1 MTPRKTQPAPR
12 LTGLPQEA
20 ADEVRNLAQV
30 VYRLSSRLDLYDAG
44 IPQTQVRGLV
54 EELASKVPQTRRIMT
69 QTPLGGGRDLK
80 ADMTLTDSGGGGGG
94 GGITTINPGV
104 NIGPTVTF
112 QTGTAGAN
120 FALTTPAANTI
131 EIDLPV
137 ADATHTG
144 KLTNTD
150 WAIFNAKVAASG
162 TLTLNQPIFGG
173 GTNVVSAGTKRGN
186 TNVGQMADNTTSPT
200 TGHLAAFDA
209 NGNITDG
216 GAPPTPPIVVA
227 FYINNGSAGDPVAAD
242 FAPRAGSLTKCKV
255 LVVASDAAVDLTFD
269 IKKNGVTVFTA
280 PPTVAMGTASLTLV
294 NETASLTG
302 TIAVAADDIFKLSIS
317 SGSSSWI
324 VSIKLET

>member
-120 FALTTPAANTI
+120 FALTNPAANTI

-144 KLTNTD
+144 KLTSAD
-150 WAIFNAKVAASG
+150 WILFSTK
-162 TLTLNQPIFGG
+162 PI
-173 GTNVVSAGTKRGN
+173 TVS
-186 TNVGQMADNTTSPT
+186 
-200 TGHLAAFDA
+200 
-209 NGNITDG
+209 
-216 GAPPTPPIVVA
+216 
-227 FYINNGSAGDPVAAD
+227 FYINNGSAADPVAAD

-255 LVVASDAAVDLTFD
+255 LVIASDAAVNLTFD
-269 IKKNGVTVFTA
+269 IKKNGVSVFTA
-280 PPTVAMGTASLTLV
+280 PPTVAMGTAALTLV

-302 TIAVAADDIFKLSIS
+302 TITVAADDIFKLSIS